1 MELSTCFASP
11 EIYYSLACF
20 TYILSGVFGAII
32 RWCHMCHPYS
42 NQGDYFYPARR
53 QVAFFY
59 GAVVLQFP
67 YVLCP
72 SDPDA
77 WFFARSFGIIFYPIC
92 FAVLF
97 FRYFRTNNIDNAQD
111 LNKKA
116 HYLLFIL
123 SFLLLIVMFFL
134 VIFRNGDVLNTYQKE
149 WEYGLGGLSLL
160 LSYGFMRECWWL
172 SRKLDEFNIQN
183 YSNEDDFPYVFAKKV
198 LWLPLIGFIIMWIVF
213 LSESREVYMGVNIL
227 MAVFMVFFL
236 CQILHPNK
244 AIRSPLVKEELECM
258 EKKCLD
264 NIMQRNE
271 DFKTANSTSSETN
284 EKVSSCQN
292 VVLNK
297 GVSGGIDKEAL
308 LKQMAEKDWEA
319 VKKEV
324 LTIVSRRYLEPS
336 LKRVDVIRDVTLMK
350 HTLAGTFITQVGFY
364 KLVNAF
370 RVRHYERLME
380 TSNSNLSQDMAAEMC
395 GFKNRWALSNA
406 RKRLEGFDYSL
417 IEEYFS

>member
-1 MELSTCFASP
+1 MELSICFASP

-42 NQGDYFYPARR
+42 EQGDYFYPARR

-59 GAVVLQFP
+59 GAIALQFP

-97 FRYFRTNNIDNAQD
+97 FRYFRKNNIDNTQD

-172 SRKLDEFNIQN
+172 GRKLDEFNIQN

-213 LSESREVYMGVNIL
+213 LSESREIYMGVNIL

-244 AIRSPLVKEELECM
+244 AMRSPLVKEELECM

-292 VVLNK
+292 VVLDVGGAHRQGSPAK
-297 GVSGGIDKEAL
+297 ADGREGLGSCKERGTYHREPPLLRAKSETSGRHPRCHLDETYSGRHFHYPGGFL
-308 LKQMAEKDWEA
+308 
-319 VKKEV
+319 
-324 LTIVSRRYLEPS
+324 
-336 LKRVDVIRDVTLMK
+336 
-350 HTLAGTFITQVGFY
+350 QVG
-364 KLVNAF
+364 KC
-370 RVRHYERLME
+370 
-380 TSNSNLSQDMAAEMC
+380 LSC
-395 GFKNRWALSNA
+395 SAL
-406 RKRLEGFDYSL
+406 
-417 IEEYFS
+417 

>member
-1 MELSTCFASP
+1 M
-11 EIYYSLACF
+11 
-20 TYILSGVFGAII
+20 
-32 RWCHMCHPYS
+32 
-42 NQGDYFYPARR
+42 
-53 QVAFFY
+53 
-59 GAVVLQFP
+59 
-67 YVLCP
+67 
-72 SDPDA
+72 
-77 WFFARSFGIIFYPIC
+77 
-92 FAVLF
+92 
-97 FRYFRTNNIDNAQD
+97 
-111 LNKKA
+111 
-116 HYLLFIL
+116 
-123 SFLLLIVMFFL
+123 
-134 VIFRNGDVLNTYQKE
+134 
-149 WEYGLGGLSLL
+149 
-160 LSYGFMRECWWL
+160 
-172 SRKLDEFNIQN
+172 DEFNIQN

-213 LSESREVYMGVNIL
+213 LSESREIYMGVNIL

-244 AIRSPLVKEELECM
+244 AMRSPLVKEELECM

-271 DFKTANSTSSETN
+271 DFKTANPTSSETN